1 MTSQSMLKCI
11 LPALLI
17 AVLFCFTA
25 CGPSNNRADQTVTE
39 IKPQT
44 PSTTA
49 QDARFMSTAAD
60 INFGEIMLAKLAQQ
74 RSVSEDIKAIAK
86 MCEEAHRTANAELRA
101 LAMNKGIRVATAA
114 STKVMADYDQLNL
127 YSNKEFDGG
136 YVDMIV
142 TSHQNAISTFE
153 KYINGPCD
161 PEVKNW
167 AIGKVP
173 ELRSHLAKAMEI
185 QGQVLSAVSAVYL
198 ENNNDLAAR

>member
-1 MTSQSMLKCI
+1 MTSQS
-11 LPALLI
+11 LLRSL
-17 AVLFCFTA
+17 AYTLLLAACFSFTA
-25 CGPSNNRADQTVTE
+25 CGPSNNRVDQTVTE
-39 IKPQT
+39 ITPET

-74 RSVSEDIKAIAK
+74 RSISEEIKSIAK
-86 MCEEAHRTANAELRA
+86 MCEETHRAANAELRA
-101 LAMNKGIRVATAA
+101 LAMNKGIRVPTAA
-114 STKVMADYDQLNL
+114 SAKVMADYDQLNL
-127 YSNKEFDGG
+127 YPTKEFDNG
-136 YVDMIV
+136 YIGMIV

-167 AIGKVP
+167 ATGKVP
-173 ELRSHLAKAMEI
+173 ELRSHLAKAIEI
-185 QGQVLSAVSAVYL
+185 QGGVSDAVSAVYL